1 MPADWN
7 ARRQFCFT
15 LEVRIAMTKTFHVY
29 PSDAGWVVRKEG
41 RRAETYPTQREA
53 VDAARQSIKDSTQG
67 QLVIHKRDGSIRDH
81 QTYGMPRVQDPPKKS
96 RLAKQIERAV
106 EKVTLE
112 GIQPDSN
119 AASGDSSQK

>member
-1 MPADWN
+1 
-7 ARRQFCFT
+7 
-15 LEVRIAMTKTFHVY
+15 MTKTFHVY

-41 RRAETYPTQREA
+41 RHAETYPTQRAA

-112 GIQPDSN
+112 GIHPDSKS
-119 AASGDSSQK
+119 ASGDSSQK